1 MDPNVVYTYCKDSL
15 RMSIDPRSVEDEG
28 RRQLALSQSKMY
40 SKDKFSSL
48 IVKTK
53 EERMKLA
60 KKPGDQ
66 DILDLINYP
75 YHEQQT
81 HTK

>member
-75 YHEQQT
+75 YHKQQT